1 MEYGRLKKGTLPPQ
15 PGPDPDELRNFRVF
29 GWPLF
34 FICACIQHGTCIL
47 PQCGLTWDFPGGLS
61 VKNLP
66 AMQEMRVLSLAWQDP
81 LEESMATHS
90 SIFA

>member
-34 FICACIQHGTCIL
+34 LYVHVSSM
-47 PQCGLTWDFPGGLS
+47 GLVFYLS
-61 VKNLP
+61 VCL
-66 AMQEMRVLSLAWQDP
+66 LGTSLVAYQ
-81 LEESMATHS
+81 
-90 SIFA
+90 